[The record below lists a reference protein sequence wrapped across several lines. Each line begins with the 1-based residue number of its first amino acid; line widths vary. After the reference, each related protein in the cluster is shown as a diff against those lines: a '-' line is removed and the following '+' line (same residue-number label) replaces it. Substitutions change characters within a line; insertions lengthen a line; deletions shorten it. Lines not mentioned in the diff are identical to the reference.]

1 MINFFSKK
9 RVLVT
14 GHTGFKGAWLIAWL
28 KKMGA
33 EVYGISLEPQHLS
46 HFNVANLGDGIVD
59 LRSDIKNHDNLK
71 KIILEIQPQ
80 HVFHLAAQSLV
91 IDSYESPVKTWETN
105 LMGTIHL
112 LESLR
117 VVKGQCTAVI
127 ITSDKCY
134 ENVEWLWGY
143 REIDALGGADPY
155 SASKAGAELAIKSYV
170 RSFFP
175 GNGHIRIASAR
186 AGNVIGGGDWSD
198 NRIVP
203 DCVKAWANGRSVC
216 LRNPSATRP
225 WQHVLEPLSGYLK
238 LSYMLS
244 QADKLHGQ
252 AFNFGPLGAETYTVE
267 SLVQEMASYWDKVRW
282 TSDAIGEVRHE
293 ATLLKLNCDKAYQYL
308 DWTACL
314 TFRETVQMT
323 IDWYKNFYESP
334 DNIKQVTL
342 SQIDSYI
349 DASSKAGVWIN

>member
-1 MINFFSKK
+1 MNNFFNKK

-33 EVYGISLEPQHLS
+33 DVYGISLEPHHLS
-46 HFNVANLGDGIVD
+46 HFNVANLADGIVD
-59 LRSDIKNHDNLK
+59 LRSDIKNCSSLG
-71 KIILEIQPQ
+71 KIVLDIQPQ

-91 IDSYESPVKTWETN
+91 IDSYETPVNTWETN
-105 LMGTIHL
+105 VLGTVHL

-117 VVKGQCTAVI
+117 SIKNPCTAVI

-170 RSFFP
+170 KSFFP
-175 GNGHIRIASAR
+175 SNGHIRVASAR
-186 AGNVIGGGDWSD
+186 AGNVIGGGDWSE

-203 DCVKAWANGRSVC
+203 DCVKAWAANSSVH

-225 WQHVLEPLSGYLK
+225 WQHVLEPLGGYLK
-238 LSYMLS
+238 LCYKLS
-244 QADKLHGQ
+244 QVNDLHGQ
-252 AFNFGPLGAETYTVE
+252 AFNFGPLGTTTYTVE
-267 SLVQEMASYWDKVRW
+267 SLVKEMASYWDKVRW
-282 TSDAIGEVRHE
+282 SCDGVGEARYE

-314 TFRETVQMT
+314 TFSETVQMT

-334 DNIKQVTL
+334 NNIKQVTL
-342 SQIDSYI
+342 NQIDSYI
-349 DASSKAGVWIN
+349 ESSRKAGVWIN